1 MPAPSRS
8 PTQRGAP
15 TNCQSRSPFQQCGR
29 AGHEALSLLSPLPTI
44 RLAPAPSWPTT
55 AALQAALGI
64 HFSLQHRLEGEL
76 QPTQALTLK
85 PKDSSQSAALL
96 ILFHQNLQHFL
107 LSYPPPSNAA
117 GSTPP
122 SLSWLSPQQPSRLD
136 LCKLPCKARSKGDPA
151 LMAGTHCSAPS
162 PLAHSVLHPGHP
174 WSQDEAGSSSRC
186 FRPVHICME
195 SSSQG
200 RRGETAVLGN
210 GCLVTGTMSPW
221 RCVTCRQ
228 G

>member
-1 MPAPSRS
+1 MPASSRS
-8 PTQRGAP
+8 PTQWGAP
-15 TNCQSRSPFQQCGR
+15 ANCQSHPPAAALGDARSPSQQCGR

-107 LSYPPPSNAA
+107 LSYPPPLQRCWLNSSISLLAESSAALTA
-117 GSTPP
+117 GSV
-122 SLSWLSPQQPSRLD
+122 Q
-136 LCKLPCKARSKGDPA
+136 AA
-151 LMAGTHCSAPS
+151 L
-162 PLAHSVLHPGHP
+162 
-174 WSQDEAGSSSRC
+174 
-186 FRPVHICME
+186 
-195 SSSQG
+195 QG
-200 RRGETAVLGN
+200 QE
-210 GCLVTGTMSPW
+210 
-221 RCVTCRQ
+221 
-228 G
+228 